1 MQLFGCS
8 MSTTTEKSTIATT
21 KKAAGPPA
29 VRLLDKHEVMAIS
42 NCSYPTL
49 WAWMRAGTFPR
60 SRIVGGKSMWLSTEI
75 AAWLAQLPVRRLKGD
90 PAPTVAKP
98 MKSNE
103 LTA

>member
-1 MQLFGCS
+1 

-21 KKAAGPPA
+21 KKATGPPA
-29 VRLLDKHEVMAIS
+29 VRLLDKHEVMAIA

-75 AAWLAQLPVRRLKGD
+75 DEWLAQLPVRRLKGD
-90 PAPTVAKP
+90 PVETVAKTVE
-98 MKSNE
+98 SNE
-103 LTA
+103 MTA